1 MLLVSYHQEKTR
13 LTLFL
18 SNQKHILLL
27 LLQYYKYILFHK
39 RFILLIFALLLLAIF
54 KISIT
59 IMSLSYNTIQI
70 ESVSSSK
77 IDQVNFD
84 NLIFGANFT
93 DHMFTCDYINGKW
106 ENPQIKPYGNL
117 SLSPAAKVF
126 HYGQAIFEG
135 MKAFK
140 DDEGRVFM
148 FRPQENIKRF
158 NKSSVRLAMPEFP
171 ETLFLDALKALI
183 SLDKEWVKSGFGNA
197 LYIRPFSIAT
207 QPGVLASPSDE
218 YKLVILL
225 SPVQSYFSGEV
236 KVEVA
241 EKYSRAADGGVG
253 AAKAAGNYAAQFYPT
268 NLAVERGFQQVVW
281 TDSREHKY
289 LEEAGTMNVF
299 FRINDTLITA
309 PTSERILDGVTRK
322 SLIKIAEDMG
332 ITVDVRRIS
341 IDEVTEASK
350 NGSLK
355 EIFGSGT
362 AAVISPISA
371 ISYKGTEYVLP
382 IINEEEKYGNIL
394 KQKIMDI
401 QYNKCE
407 DKYGWRVE
415 VK

>member
-1 MLLVSYHQEKTR
+1 
-13 LTLFL
+13 
-18 SNQKHILLL
+18 
-27 LLQYYKYILFHK
+27 
-39 RFILLIFALLLLAIF
+39 
-54 KISIT
+54 
-59 IMSLSYNTIQI
+59 MSLSDYTINVD
-70 ESVSSSK
+70 SVSTSK
-77 IDQVNFD
+77 IDQVDFN
-84 NLIFGANFT
+84 NLVFGANFT
-93 DHMFTCDYINGKW
+93 DHMFTCDFINGKW
-106 ENPQIKPYGNL
+106 ENPQISPYGNI

-140 DDEGRVFM
+140 DDNGKIFM
-148 FRPQENIKRF
+148 FRPEENIRRF
-158 NKSSVRLAMPEFP
+158 NKSSARLAMPEFP
-171 ETLFLDALKALI
+171 EDLFLDALKLLI
-183 SLDKEWVKSGFGNA
+183 GLDKEWVKPGFGNA
-197 LYIRPFSIAT
+197 LYIRPFAIAT
-207 QPGVLASPSDE
+207 QPGVLASPSNQ
-218 YKLVILL
+218 YKFVILL

-268 NLAVERGFQQVVW
+268 NLAAERGFQQVVW

-299 FRINDTLITA
+299 FRINDTLVTA

-322 SLIKIAEDMG
+322 SLIQIAGDLGIKIE
-332 ITVDVRRIS
+332 VRPIS
-341 IDEVTEASK
+341 IDEVKEASE
-350 NGSLK
+350 NGNLK

-362 AAVISPISA
+362 AAVISPIAS
-371 ISYKGTEYVLP
+371 ISYKGEEFVLP
-382 IINEEEKYGNIL
+382 NLKEEEKYSHTL

-407 DKYGWRVE
+407 DPYNWRVE

>member
-1 MLLVSYHQEKTR
+1 
-13 LTLFL
+13 
-18 SNQKHILLL
+18 
-27 LLQYYKYILFHK
+27 
-39 RFILLIFALLLLAIF
+39 
-54 KISIT
+54 
-59 IMSLSYNTIQI
+59 MSLSDITIKVNPA
-70 ESVSSSK
+70 STTK
-77 IDQVNFD
+77 IDKVDFD

-93 DHMFTCDYINGKW
+93 DHMFTCDYKDGEWQNA
-106 ENPQIKPYGNL
+106 QIMPYGNL
-117 SLSPAAKVF
+117 TISPAAKVF

-140 DDEGRVFM
+140 DDEGKIFM
-148 FRPQENIKRF
+148 FRPDENIQRF
-158 NKSSVRLAMPEFP
+158 NKSSVRLAIPEFP
-171 ETLFLDALKALI
+171 EDLFLHALKDI
-183 SLDKEWVKSGFGNA
+183 IGLDKEWVKPGFGNA
-197 LYIRPFSIAT
+197 LYIRPFVIAT
-207 QPGVLASPSDE
+207 QPGVLASPSNE
-218 YKLVILL
+218 YKFIILL

-268 NLAVERGFQQVVW
+268 KLAADRGFQQVVW
-281 TDSREHKY
+281 TDSQEHKY

-322 SLIKIAEDMG
+322 SIIKIAEEAG
-332 ITVDVRRIS
+332 ISVEVRRIN

-362 AAVISPISA
+362 AAVISPVSA
-371 ISYKGTEYVLP
+371 ISYKGIEYVLP
-382 IINEEEKYGNIL
+382 KIKNEEKFSTQL
-394 KQKIMDI
+394 KQKFMDI
-401 QYNKCE
+401 QYNKTE
-407 DKYGWRVE
+407 DFSNWRVE

>member
-27 LLQYYKYILFHK
+27 SLQYYKYILFHK

-77 IDQVNFD
+77 IDRVNFD

-93 DHMFTCDYINGKW
+93 DHMFTFDY
-106 ENPQIKPYGNL
+106 
-117 SLSPAAKVF
+117 V
-126 HYGQAIFEG
+126 QAIFEG

-207 QPGVLASPSDE
+207 Q
-218 YKLVILL
+218 
-225 SPVQSYFSGEV
+225 
-236 KVEVA
+236 
-241 EKYSRAADGGVG
+241 
-253 AAKAAGNYAAQFYPT
+253 
-268 NLAVERGFQQVVW
+268 
-281 TDSREHKY
+281 
-289 LEEAGTMNVF
+289 
-299 FRINDTLITA
+299 
-309 PTSERILDGVTRK
+309 
-322 SLIKIAEDMG
+322 
-332 ITVDVRRIS
+332 
-341 IDEVTEASK
+341 
-350 NGSLK
+350 
-355 EIFGSGT
+355 
-362 AAVISPISA
+362 
-371 ISYKGTEYVLP
+371 
-382 IINEEEKYGNIL
+382 
-394 KQKIMDI
+394 
-401 QYNKCE
+401 
-407 DKYGWRVE
+407 
-415 VK
+415 

>member
-1 MLLVSYHQEKTR
+1 
-13 LTLFL
+13 
-18 SNQKHILLL
+18 
-27 LLQYYKYILFHK
+27 
-39 RFILLIFALLLLAIF
+39 
-54 KISIT
+54 
-59 IMSLSYNTIQI
+59 MSLSDITIKVNAA
-70 ESVSSSK
+70 STTK
-77 IDQVNFD
+77 IDQVDFD

-93 DHMFTCDYINGKW
+93 DHMLTCDYKDGEWQNA
-106 ENPQIKPYGNL
+106 QIMPYGDL
-117 SLSPAAKVF
+117 TISPAAKVF

-140 DDEGRVFM
+140 DDNGKIFM
-148 FRPQENIKRF
+148 FRPDENIKRF
-158 NKSSVRLAMPEFP
+158 NKSSMRLAIPEFP
-171 ETLFLDALKALI
+171 EDLFLHGLNDLI
-183 SLDKEWVKSGFGNA
+183 SLDKEWVKPGFGNS
-197 LYIRPFSIAT
+197 LYIRPFVIAT

-218 YKLVILL
+218 YKFIILL
-225 SPVQSYFSGEV
+225 SPVQSYFTGEV

-268 NLAVERGFQQVVW
+268 QLAADRGFQQVVW

-299 FRINDTLITA
+299 FRISDTLITA

-322 SLIKIAEDMG
+322 SIIKIAEKAG
-332 ITVDVRRIS
+332 ITVEVRRIN

-362 AAVISPISA
+362 AAVVSPVSA
-371 ISYKGTEYVLP
+371 ISYQGIEYVLP
-382 IINEEEKYGNIL
+382 SIKEEEKYSSQL
-394 KQKIMDI
+394 KQKFMDI
-401 QYNKCE
+401 QYNKTE
-407 DKYGWRVE
+407 DFSNWRVE